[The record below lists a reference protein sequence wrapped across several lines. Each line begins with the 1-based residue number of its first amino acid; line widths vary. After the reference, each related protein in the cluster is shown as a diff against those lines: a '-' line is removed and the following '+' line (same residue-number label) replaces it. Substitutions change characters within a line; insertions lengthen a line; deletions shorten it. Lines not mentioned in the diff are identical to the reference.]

1 MLAVGRAVQ
10 LMVRLG
16 RLKRAGKRY
25 AYALRSISA
34 GAAPRA
40 GHTQST
46 PRIETETNR
55 ETTGAKYCIDAKT
68 ENLGEYTAPAFFFII
83 LKQINQNCNRL
94 HSAKQIDGLPL
105 LK

>member
-40 GHTQST
+40 GHTQKHT
-46 PRIETETNR
+46 PHR
-55 ETTGAKYCIDAKT
+55 E
-68 ENLGEYTAPAFFFII
+68 
-83 LKQINQNCNRL
+83 
-94 HSAKQIDGLPL
+94 
-105 LK
+105 

>member
-55 ETTGAKYCIDAKT
+55 ETGAKYCIDAKRNT
-68 ENLGEYTAPAFFFII
+68 PPLHFSLLFSNKSTKIAIDCTLPNKSTAY
-83 LKQINQNCNRL
+83 RY
-94 HSAKQIDGLPL
+94 
-105 LK
+105 

>member
-1 MLAVGRAVQ
+1 MSEGRALDWGARGVSAGGGSGAVQ

-40 GHTQST
+40 GHTQKHT
-46 PRIETETNR
+46 PHR
-55 ETTGAKYCIDAKT
+55 E
-68 ENLGEYTAPAFFFII
+68 
-83 LKQINQNCNRL
+83 
-94 HSAKQIDGLPL
+94 
-105 LK
+105 

>member
-1 MLAVGRAVQ
+1 MGRAVQ

-55 ETTGAKYCIDAKT
+55 ETGAKYVSTRKKLRRM
-68 ENLGEYTAPAFFFII
+68 ELETAPAFFFII